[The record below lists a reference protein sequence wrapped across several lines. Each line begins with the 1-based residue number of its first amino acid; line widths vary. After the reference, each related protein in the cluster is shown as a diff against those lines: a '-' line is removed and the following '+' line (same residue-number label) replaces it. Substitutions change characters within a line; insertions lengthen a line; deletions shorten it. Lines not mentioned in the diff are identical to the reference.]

1 MRMYSLLAEFWKRFQ
16 HQLNMAFRVGLIMRL
31 FSERIHKS
39 MQQEYSVADIIWFKI
54 SV

>member
-1 MRMYSLLAEFWKRFQ
+1 MRMYSLAEFWKRFQ

-31 FSERIHKS
+31 FSDERIHKS
-39 MQQEYSVADIIWFKI
+39 MQQVYSVADIIWFKI

>member
-1 MRMYSLLAEFWKRFQ
+1 MRMYSLAEFRKRFQQ

-39 MQQEYSVADIIWFKI
+39 MQQVYSVADFIWFKI